1 DRMWPAF
8 ARAIG
13 REMILEMEYPGRGKM
28 QTIGCPVKLRNSC
41 VALERPP
48 LLGEN
53 TDALLR
59 DLCQVEPE
67 ELQRLRREGVT

>member
-1 DRMWPAF
+1 
-8 ARAIG
+8 
-13 REMILEMEYPGRGKM
+13 M
-28 QTIGCPVKLRNSC
+28 QTIGCPIKLRDSR

-59 DLCQVEPE
+59 DLCDVAPE
-67 ELQRLRREGVT
+67 DLERLRRDGIT

>member
-1 DRMWPAF
+1 
-8 ARAIG
+8 
-13 REMILEMEYPGRGKM
+13 M
-28 QTIGCPVKLRNSC
+28 QTIGNPVKLRNSC